1 MIPGRGRSGAGL
13 TTSRARTSDPPVR
26 LPKNYELLRTIL
38 ASEPASHRTV
48 HEIFLEARRRNPK
61 IGYATVHR
69 GLARLHELGLIL
81 KIDVPGRD
89 AAWFEIAAP
98 AHAHLL
104 CDSCHRIVD
113 VRYQVAPRVV
123 AGLETREGLEITSEI
138 VVFRGRCHD
147 CLEGSGTSRR

>member
-1 MIPGRGRSGAGL
+1 M
-13 TTSRARTSDPPVR
+13 TKRAPPPVR
-26 LPKNYELLRTIL
+26 LPKNYELLRNIL
-38 ASEPASHRTV
+38 DSEPAQHRTV
-48 HEIFLEARRRNPK
+48 HEIFFEARRRNPK

-69 GLARLHELGLIL
+69 GLARLHELGFIL

-89 AAWFEIAAP
+89 AAWYETAAP

-123 AGLETREGLEITSEI
+123 AGLETREGLEITSGI
-138 VVFRGRCHD
+138 VVFRGRCHA
-147 CLEGSGTSRR
+147 CLESSAPRR

>member
-1 MIPGRGRSGAGL
+1 MLHDAYRRSGDADLRPAG
-13 TTSRARTSDPPVR
+13 
-26 LPKNYELLRTIL
+26 LLRTIL
-38 ASEPASHRTV
+38 ASEPAAHHTV
-48 HEIFLEARRRNPK
+48 HEIFFEARRRNPK
-61 IGYATVHR
+61 IGYATVNR

-89 AAWFEIAAP
+89 GAWYETAAA

-104 CDSCHRIVD
+104 CDNCHRIVD
-113 VRYQVAPRVV
+113 VHYQVSPRVV

-147 CLEGSGTSRR
+147 CLESSRASRC